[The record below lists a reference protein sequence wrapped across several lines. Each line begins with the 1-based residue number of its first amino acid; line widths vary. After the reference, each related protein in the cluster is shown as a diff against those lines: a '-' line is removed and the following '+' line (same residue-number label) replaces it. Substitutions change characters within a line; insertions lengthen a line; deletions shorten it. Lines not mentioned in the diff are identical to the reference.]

1 MPRISAFLVAEDL
14 SYRLP
19 DRRTLFHSL
28 TLGFHRE
35 RTALVGPNGSGKST
49 LVDLLR
55 GAVRPTSG
63 RVRREGRLA
72 HLAQDPPL
80 EEGATLAHLMG
91 IEAPLRA
98 LLRLHAG
105 TGTPEDVDRVGGAWD
120 LPEAAARALRR
131 AGLPRLADEALLPG
145 GAGDPGMASSSLL
158 RPVGRLSGGERTR
171 ARLAGLLLQEPDVLL
186 LDEPTNHLD
195 GPSRE
200 AIRGLLATW
209 EGGVVVAT
217 HDRALLRSVDR
228 IVELGPPVPRVVTGD
243 LDRWDTVRRAEEEA
257 ARRGVD
263 HARKEL
269 ARTRRVARET
279 AERQARRN
287 ARGARSARE
296 SNEPKILLGAR
307 KEWSQGT
314 TARLR
319 ERGAR
324 KEEAARAALSR
335 ARDRVTEGGTV
346 RAWTAPVELPAR
358 REIFR
363 LEGVVPSTPGGVPL
377 ALPLTARWAGPVRVA
392 VTGPNGCGKTTL
404 LRILAGEVEPGSGGL
419 VRGVTPAEVG
429 FLRQHR
435 EEGGPATVLSAFRQ
449 THPALPEE
457 RARTLLAAFLFPG
470 EAVRK
475 PVAVLSGG
483 ERIRLALASLLGG
496 EPPRRSSFWMSPRT
510 TWTWTESGPWRRS
523 WRDGRGRWWWRAT
536 TRSSWR
542 RWEWR
547 RPWPWYLPR
556 PQPPAIRP
564 SRPGSIGPSGPG
576 STPPFPARGPELES
590 FEGDPWGSGGTNG

>member
-35 RTALVGPNGSGKST
+35 RTAVVGPNGSGKST

-80 EEGATLAHLMG
+80 EEGAILAHLMG

-145 GAGDPGMASSSLL
+145 GAMDPGAPPPSLL
-158 RPVGRLSGGERTR
+158 RPVGTLSGGERTR
-171 ARLAGLLLQEPDVLL
+171 ARLAGLLLQEPDILL

-200 AIRGLLATW
+200 AVRDLLATW

-228 IVELGPPVPRVVTGD
+228 IVELGPPLPRVVTGD

-269 ARTRRVARET
+269 TRARRMARET

-287 ARGARSARE
+287 ARGARSARA

-307 KEWSQGT
+307 KEGSQGT

-319 ERGAR
+319 ELGVR
-324 KEEAARAALSR
+324 KEEVARAGLSR
-335 ARDRVTEGGTV
+335 ARERVTETGEI

-363 LEGVVPSTPGGVPL
+363 LEEMVPSTPGGVPL

-404 LRILAGEVEPGSGGL
+404 PVE
-419 VRGVTPAEVG
+419 
-429 FLRQHR
+429 
-435 EEGGPATVLSAFRQ
+435 VLSQ
-449 THPALPEE
+449 
-457 RARTLLAAFLFPG
+457 
-470 EAVRK
+470 
-475 PVAVLSGG
+475 G
-483 ERIRLALASLLGG
+483 ERVRLAFALSLGG
-496 EPPRRSSFWMSPRT
+496 DPTPGLLLLDEPTNHLDLPGVEALEALLRGWDGSLVVASHDEDFLEGIGVERCVPP
-510 TWTWTESGPWRRS
+510 SGPS
-523 WRDGRGRWWWRAT
+523 SAPPGRGRSLGSDSISAE
-536 TRSSWR
+536 R
-542 RWEWR
+542 RW
-547 RPWPWYLPR
+547 
-556 PQPPAIRP
+556 
-564 SRPGSIGPSGPG
+564 SG
-576 STPPFPARGPELES
+576 T
-590 FEGDPWGSGGTNG
+590 